1 MLSLLRLPC
10 SHLYVGDCLAR
21 ELVSVRGEADGVGG
35 AGVVDDGGDGE
46 EALDVHL
53 GV

>member
-1 MLSLLRLPC
+1 MPIL
-10 SHLYVGDCLAR
+10 HLYVGDCLTL
-21 ELVSVRGEADGVGG
+21 ELVAVRGEADGVGG

-53 GV
+53 DM